1 MNTLCMYA
9 TVRFMPF
16 AETQEFG
23 NVGVVVC
30 APDTGK
36 INFKLAR
43 KHFGRV
49 NQFFEDLDGKLF
61 GSALQLLEAELNR
74 LKEFAIDKP
83 GKATAALFQE
93 LTRHREGVIFF
104 GGVSTAVVNNIDDK
118 LIDLYEHYVE
128 RSFLSEKYRE
138 SIIEQNIRQL
148 LKRENVKDFKAQVLE
163 TKLGEFKLPFVKKS
177 ANSTRVIRPLAFER
191 KTPLAAYEHAAQWID
206 RLTRL
211 QHEQIVLPHNMML
224 AVEKPT
230 DKGFEE
236 AYFEAVNIASQRE
249 IIVAN
254 ANNSSKIL
262 NFANNA

>member
-1 MNTLCMYA
+1 MYA

-16 AETQEFG
+16 AETQEFA

-30 APDTGK
+30 GPDTGK

-43 KHFGRV
+43 KRFGRV

-74 LKEFAIDKP
+74 IKRFALDKS
-83 GKATAALFQE
+83 GKTTAALFQE
-93 LTRHREGVIFF
+93 LTRHREGVISF
-104 GGVSTAVVNNIDDK
+104 GGVSTAIVNNIDDK

-128 RSFLSEKYRE
+128 RSFLNEKYRE
-138 SIIEQNIRQL
+138 NIIEQNIRQM
-148 LKRENVKDFKAQVLE
+148 LKRENVRDFKAQVIE

-177 ANSTRVIRPLAFER
+177 TNSIKVIRPLAFER

-206 RLTRL
+206 RFTRL
-211 QHEQIVLPHNMML
+211 QHEQIVLPSNMML

-230 DKGFEE
+230 DNGFEE
-236 AYFEAVNIASQRE
+236 AYFEAVNIASQRQ
-249 IIVAN
+249 IVVAN
-254 ANNSSKIL
+254 ANDYPEIL
-262 NFANNA
+262 DFASNT